1 MSKIPILII
10 SQSLIILLCLTQD
23 NFTREDESAGRT
35 EWVKL
40 ISSILYQISFK
51 AKVLSGLL
59 TRTKYNY
66 YNFLQQT

>member
-1 MSKIPILII
+1 MSKILILII
-10 SQSLIILLCLTQD
+10 SQSLIILLCLTPD
-23 NFTREDESAGRT
+23 NFTCEDESAGRT
-35 EWVKL
+35 EKL
-40 ISSILYQISFK
+40 ISGILYQISFK